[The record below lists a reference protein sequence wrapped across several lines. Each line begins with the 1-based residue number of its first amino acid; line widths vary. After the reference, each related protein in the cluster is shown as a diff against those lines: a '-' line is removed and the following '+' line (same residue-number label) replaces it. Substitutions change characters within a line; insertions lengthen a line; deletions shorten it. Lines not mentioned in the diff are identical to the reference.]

1 MTQERKSES
10 IVTINAKFSSFNF
23 EKLNWRDLT
32 STVEEGR
39 FVTHDTTGYARLAD
53 ENDLVAYV
61 NFLVSSAPS
70 AQDSQTDPFDPSAP
84 NQALLAGGLS
94 GIQGGGIEL
103 AIPLDRWY
111 VAASPANDPAVGK
124 HVTITPNAAPAA
136 DHGKPQAV
144 AAGAI
149 GGKVSFGVITKLRGD
164 TIFFMYNSIGTQY

>member
-23 EKLNWRDLT
+23 EKLNWRDRT
-32 STVEEGR
+32 TVVEEGR
-39 FVTHDTTGYARLAD
+39 FVTHDTSGYARLAD
-53 ENDLVAYV
+53 ETDLVAYV

-70 AQDSQTDPFDPSAP
+70 VTDFQSDPFDPSSP
-84 NQALLAGGLS
+84 VQGLEAGGLS

-103 AIPLDRWY
+103 AVPLDRWY
-111 VAASPANDPAVGK
+111 IAASPANDPAVGK
-124 HVTITPNAAPAA
+124 HVTITPAAAPAA

-144 AAGAI
+144 AAAAI
-149 GGKVSFGVITKLRGD
+149 AGLVSYGVITKLRGD

>member
-23 EKLNWRDLT
+23 ETLSWRDRT
-32 STVEEGR
+32 TIVEEGR
-39 FVTHDTTGYARLAD
+39 FVTHDTTGYARLAIETD
-53 ENDLVAYV
+53 KVAYP

-70 AQDSQTDPFDPSAP
+70 VTDFQSDPFDPSSPA
-84 NQALLAGGLS
+84 QALEAGGLS
-94 GIQGGGIEL
+94 GIQGAGIEL
-103 AIPLDRWY
+103 AIPRDRWY

-124 HVTITPNAAPAA
+124 HVTIAPVAAPAA

-144 AAGAI
+144 AVVTGLI
-149 GGKVSFGVITKLRGD
+149 SFGVITKIRGD

>member
-23 EKLNWRDLT
+23 EKLNWRDRT
-32 STVEEGR
+32 TVVEEGR
-39 FVTHDTTGYARLAD
+39 FVTHDTSGYARLAD

-70 AQDSQTDPFDPSAP
+70 VTDFQSDPFDPTSP
-84 NQALLAGGLS
+84 VQGLLAGGLS

-111 VAASPANDPAVGK
+111 IAASPANDPAVGK
-124 HVTITPNAAPAA
+124 HVTITPAAAPAD

-149 GGKVSFGVITKLRGD
+149 AGLISFGVITKVRNE